1 MSEAQETME
10 FEETSSEDKFFGVK
24 TTIGSNESQSDG
36 GQDSDFEIELV
47 DDRPEEDRRPP
58 KNETVS
64 EDISEEEL
72 SSYSEKVQK
81 RINKLRYDQ
90 HEERRRREEA
100 EKMREEAVRYAQQ
113 VTEKNKEYESLINRG
128 ETALI
133 GQIKDKAKLS
143 YDTAKEMYR
152 KAYEEGDTDNVV
164 AAQEKLIKAQ
174 TELSEAEK
182 YENNLARTAQQQPQ
196 AFSQTL
202 QSQRQA
208 AGSSG
213 AAALAQAIAGVQSQN
228 LQAAS
233 ASIGQQESA
242 INQQRASQAFTLQG
256 AVASEAALNQQRAMA
271 QEVANQRA
279 VAGEA
284 AAIQG
289 LGVEAQFLGAQQQ
302 QARDLTT
309 AQMDFTAQ
317 QIRAQGADLV
327 QMREFDRDST
337 LLGIQ
342 AQRTA
347 GAGADLQNLYSRRAD
362 ILGSVIGGVG
372 SAAEGAGNALAA
384 SLIASDRRLKKN
396 IKFLTK
402 SNKGFNVYTFEYK
415 NKKYGDGIYQGVM
428 SDEIPKENIII
439 NKDGYDMVNY
449 SNLDVEFKRI

>member
-24 TTIGSNESQSDG
+24 TTIGSNDSQSDG

-196 AFSQTL
+196 AQQPAQDQFQQQPQQPQQQVTVHPEAQKWSEKNPWFMQEGYEEMTSLAYGAHSRLMKQGVAPNSPEYFAAVDTALRQRFPEFDWQDESDTYGRNAPVTVSQPSSVVAPQTRNNGAKPRKVRL
-202 QSQRQA
+202 APSQI
-208 AGSSG
+208 
-213 AAALAQAIAGVQSQN
+213 ALAKRLGLTNEQYAKQ
-228 LQAAS
+228 LLK
-233 ASIGQQESA
+233 ES
-242 INQQRASQAFTLQG
+242 N
-256 AVASEAALNQQRAMA
+256 
-271 QEVANQRA
+271 
-279 VAGEA
+279 
-284 AAIQG
+284 
-289 LGVEAQFLGAQQQ
+289 
-302 QARDLTT
+302 
-309 AQMDFTAQ
+309 
-317 QIRAQGADLV
+317 
-327 QMREFDRDST
+327 
-337 LLGIQ
+337 
-342 AQRTA
+342 
-347 GAGADLQNLYSRRAD
+347 
-362 ILGSVIGGVG
+362 
-372 SAAEGAGNALAA
+372 
-384 SLIASDRRLKKN
+384 
-396 IKFLTK
+396 
-402 SNKGFNVYTFEYK
+402 
-415 NKKYGDGIYQGVM
+415 
-428 SDEIPKENIII
+428 
-439 NKDGYDMVNY
+439 
-449 SNLDVEFKRI
+449 